1 MTMPRH
7 HARQLLRPL
16 AAAALPLSFTTPEY
30 RTDIVPEPGDFTVGV
45 LFRLDG
51 FGDPQPHTE
60 WKNGMVFSC
69 ESGYYD
75 GFRLLLDDENRF
87 RPVFE
92 IGRAEGAVQLKTEDA
107 TATNAWH
114 HAAVSWQCADTAT
127 GLGTMRLFLDG
138 RQVAESPPDRPA
150 PILRG
155 APLRVGYVDYGVG
168 ALAMEA
174 RHLLYEPRPL
184 SAAEVRAAATAALD
198 ALPSE
203 LAADSSVAHLRQ
215 SLDTAAFAETVQGRD
230 DDSFRARWAAQGV
243 FSGEEVHHVL
253 PSLHGGDGAAALEAA
268 LEEAAKAAERSGPGV
283 RQVVEFSEEGLSFR
297 RTVEIAGPRFANIT
311 LRGSGW
317 REFHPNAGIWGTVY
331 LHGTDFRPVE
341 DPVALRRL
349 PTDEARAKVV
359 CMAVPGLPAPRAY
372 GNGFPE
378 RFGLLPV
385 LDNEYGTGGWPMPCA
400 TWPNDGYERGSFADG
415 VARIASE
422 RAKRWAGAPAALAH
436 GYWRYDW
443 ADAAVPVRIEDDGAL
458 RPLAE
463 PGYGFGETPR
473 LRVMNLLEELDS
485 PGEWA
490 LENGVFYFW
499 PDTAPAN
506 LPLERVHVAFPA
518 LAEPFLRLRDCPG
531 LRIEGIHFGQC
542 AGDALVAENCRDLV
556 LDGLEFERIGGTA
569 MVLAGADG
577 ARVEHCHVTFAGHG
591 GLYLVAGDRDA
602 LRGGDAIVRQCVFS
616 AISLLAKT
624 YEPAI
629 RLEGCGIRVDGCLF
643 SQTASS
649 AMRVEGNDHVVE
661 NCRFFETVLESDD
674 QGAIDMWGDPTYR
687 GCVFRGN
694 VFEFV
699 GGDKGVSSAGRAA
712 IRLDDFICGMTICG
726 NTFRNASQGNMGAVQ
741 IHGGHHNRVFGNVF
755 EDCAIGVSFGGWDR
769 DRWLKALD
777 GAEIAAKLRG
787 RADNPAWLQRYP
799 ELARLREDRN
809 VNEVH
814 DNVFLD
820 CPRPFH
826 GKGAAVQD
834 WANAV
839 LPAKNQH

>member
-1 MTMPRH
+1 MNAMPRP
-7 HARQLLRPL
+7 HASQLLRSL
-16 AAAALPLSFTTPEY
+16 AAALPLSFTTPEY

-51 FGDPQPHTE
+51 FRDPQPHAE

-114 HAAVSWQCADTAT
+114 HAAVSWQCAVKDA
-127 GLGTMRLFLDG
+127 GVGTMRLFLDG

-168 ALAMEA
+168 ALAMDA
-174 RHLLYEPRPL
+174 CHLLYEPRSL

-198 ALPSE
+198 ALPPE
-203 LAADSSVAHLRQ
+203 LAADSGVAHLRQ
-215 SLDTAAFAETVQGRD
+215 SLDTAAFAETQRRNIFAAND
-230 DDSFRARWAAQGV
+230 FRARWTEQGV
-243 FSGEEVHHVL
+243 FDGEKMHLVL
-253 PSLHGGDGAAALEAA
+253 PELHGGDTAAALEAA
-268 LEEAAKAAERSGPGV
+268 LEEAAQAAERSGSGV
-283 RQVVEFSEEGLSFR
+283 RQIVQIPRKSFSLS
-297 RTVEIAGPRFANIT
+297 RTVEIAGPRFANLT
-311 LRGSGW
+311 LRGFRRDEATTFLAG
-317 REFHPNAGIWGTVY
+317 RKAGIP
-331 LHGTDFRPVE
+331 LKDFHPVE
-341 DPVALRRL
+341 DPEILRRL
-349 PTDEARAKVV
+349 PTDEARTNVV
-359 CMAVPGLPAPRAY
+359 CLSAPDLPAPRTY

-378 RFGLLPV
+378 RFGLLPT
-385 LDNEYGTGGWPMPCA
+385 LSHFDLSCA
-400 TWPNDGYERGSFADG
+400 SWPNEGYEGGTFSNG
-415 VARIASE
+415 VARVAPE

-485 PGEWA
+485 PGEWV
-490 LENGVFYFW
+490 LENGVLYLW
-499 PDTAPAN
+499 PVADRLSEEEP
-506 LPLERVHVAFPA
+506 HVNFPA
-518 LAEPFLRLRDCPG
+518 LTGPFLRLRDCPG
-531 LRIEGIHFGQC
+531 LRIEGIGFGFC
-542 AGDALVAENCRDLV
+542 TGDAIVAEKCRELTLFNLSFV
-556 LDGLEFERIGGTA
+556 RIGGTA
-569 MVLAGADG
+569 MVLSGADG
-577 ARVEHCHVTFAGHG
+577 ARVMSCDISRVGHG
-591 GLYLVAGDRDA
+591 GLYLAAGDRDA
-602 LRGGDAIVRQCVFS
+602 LRGGDAIVRQCFFRD
-616 AISLLAKT
+616 ISLLAKT

-629 RLEGCGIRVDGCLF
+629 RLEGCGIRVEACTF
-643 SQTASS
+643 AATASS
-649 AMRVEGNDHVVE
+649 AMRIEGNDHLVE
-661 NCRFFETVLESDD
+661 DCQFYHTVLESDD

-694 VFEFV
+694 YFKDV

-712 IRLDDFICGMTICG
+712 IRLDDLICGMTICG
-726 NTFRNASQGNMGAVQ
+726 NTFLNCSQGNMGAVQ

-755 EDCAIGVSFGGWDR
+755 QDCAIGVSFGGWDR

-777 GAEIAAKLRG
+777 GGEIAAKLRG
-787 RADNPAWLQRYP
+787 RADNSAWLQRYP

-814 DNVFLD
+814 DNVFLR
-820 CPRPFH
+820 CAKTFH

-834 WANAV
+834 WGNAV
-839 LPAKNQH
+839 IGE